1 MEASTIIKTVQ
12 LLMAL
17 SLLIIIHEFG
27 HFIFAKIFKCRVE
40 KFYLFFDY
48 KFAIFKKKVKDTEF
62 GIGWIPLGGYVKI
75 SGMVDESMDSEQ
87 LKQEPQPWEYR
98 SKPAWQRFFII
109 IGGVMMNI
117 ILAMAIFI
125 GITYAWGESY
135 VDNKD
140 VYNGYVFSEIA
151 QNVGF
156 ENGDKVISIDG
167 QEVGN
172 FALIPQMILL
182 GENREVVVERQ
193 GEPVKFTITDAMIE
207 TMLKDRNFINLRSPF
222 NISDIQEG
230 SVAERAGLMA
240 GDSLVGVNGVSMK
253 YRDEFVEVFAQ
264 NTNKTITLNVAR
276 KGVDSVMT
284 VAATMD
290 STAVLGALL
299 GVQIGDVYKISHR
312 EYSIFQA
319 VPAGIVKGYNEIGNY
334 LRQLKVIAN
343 PDTGA
348 YKEVGGFIAMGNIF
362 PGQWSWLSFW
372 HITALLSIMLAVI
385 NIMPIPALDGG
396 HLVFIVYEMITRRS
410 PSQKV
415 LEVAQY
421 VGFFIILGIVI
432 LANGNDIIKLFS

>member
-1 MEASTIIKTVQ
+1 M
-12 LLMAL
+12 
-17 SLLIIIHEFG
+17 
-27 HFIFAKIFKCRVE
+27 
-40 KFYLFFDY
+40 LF
-48 KFAIFKKKVKDTEF
+48 
-62 GIGWIPLGGYVKI
+62 
-75 SGMVDESMDSEQ
+75 
-87 LKQEPQPWEYR
+87 R
-98 SKPAWQRFFII
+98 S
-109 IGGVMMNI
+109 
-117 ILAMAIFI
+117 
-125 GITYAWGESY
+125 
-135 VDNKD
+135 
-140 VYNGYVFSEIA
+140 
-151 QNVGF
+151 
-156 ENGDKVISIDG
+156 
-167 QEVGN
+167 
-172 FALIPQMILL
+172 
-182 GENREVVVERQ
+182 
-193 GEPVKFTITDAMIE
+193 
-207 TMLKDRNFINLRSPF
+207 
-222 NISDIQEG
+222 
-230 SVAERAGLMA
+230 
-240 GDSLVGVNGVSMK
+240 VSMK